1 VRRVFGVVHAAF
13 NLRVELSDGN
23 ALGEFSYLPIAYFN
37 KRQPSCGEDPCE
49 SAVGW
54 SRCFVQKF

>member
-1 VRRVFGVVHAAF
+1 VVHAAF